1 MVLFPLLVI
10 TGRGRRA
17 RLPLPPRIKTCRIV
31 ASPSATAFFSADFAP
46 PRQLHVMRRKL
57 APKRGHMA
65 PPDKKPPASKAHAE
79 TAARREVMATA
90 LAMSRRGLSPG
101 RSGNVSR
108 RWREGMLIT
117 PSGMAYEEIAPDD
130 VVHVDAGGRAS
141 GVRNPSSEWL
151 FHLAVYAA
159 RADMHA
165 VVHTHS
171 MHAVVLACAGKP
183 IPAFHYM
190 VAVAGGDDIPC
201 VPYAT
206 FGTEELA
213 RHVAHGLAHRNACL
227 MAHHGMIAT
236 ATTLAG
242 ALELAAE
249 VENLSEQYYKVL
261 TLGRPALLTS
271 SEMAEVIERFK
282 SHGQQGQGS

>member
-1 MVLFPLLVI
+1 MAP
-10 TGRGRRA
+10 A
-17 RLPLPPRIKTCRIV
+17 KKT
-31 ASPSATAFFSADFAP
+31 ATSAT
-46 PRQLHVMRRKL
+46 R
-57 APKRGHMA
+57 
-65 PPDKKPPASKAHAE
+65 AE
-79 TAARREVMATA
+79 TAARREVIATA
-90 LAMSRRGLSPG
+90 LEMSRRGLSPG

-117 PSGMAYEEIAPDD
+117 PSGMAYEDIAPDD
-130 VVHVDAGGRAS
+130 VVYVDAAGKAVGARK
-141 GVRNPSSEWL
+141 PSSEWL

-236 ATTLAG
+236 AATLPG

-249 VENLSEQYYKVL
+249 VEILSEQYYKVL
-261 TLGRPALLTS
+261 TLGRPALLTA
-271 SEMAEVIERFK
+271 SEMADVIERFA
-282 SHGQQGQGS
+282 SYGQKAQET